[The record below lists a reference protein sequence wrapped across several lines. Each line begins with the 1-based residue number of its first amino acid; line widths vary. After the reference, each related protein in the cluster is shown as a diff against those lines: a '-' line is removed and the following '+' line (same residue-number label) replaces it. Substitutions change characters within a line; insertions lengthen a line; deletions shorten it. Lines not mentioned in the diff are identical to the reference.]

1 MTQLKRNPRPA
12 SQRSKERGDPE
23 NQTLDS
29 IIAEILGVS
38 TPVTAQKIRIGFH
51 PSVVERLSLFFVMTK
66 TGVLG
71 HLKLSARTYAR
82 RKKLGRLTMDESD
95 RAWRMANLGA
105 RAYQLLGEKEAAAN
119 WLDSSNP
126 FLDGESPLDR
136 ADSIVGMREVERLI
150 GRISHGI
157 PS

>member
-1 MTQLKRNPRPA
+1 
-12 SQRSKERGDPE
+12 
-23 NQTLDS
+23 
-29 IIAEILGVS
+29 
-38 TPVTAQKIRIGFH
+38 
-51 PSVVERLSLFFVMTK
+51 
-66 TGVLG
+66 
-71 HLKLSARTYAR
+71 
-82 RKKLGRLTMDESD
+82 MDESD